1 MRFVGQGQE
10 LLNIF
15 NSRSRHTV
23 LYICVTNILLIPGFT
38 DKSDLVHLGQGR
50 TAAQQINRGQRRWP
64 HSRSR
69 QRRLRQRQSSRQA
82 GQRRA
87 GRQRRLEKA
96 EHCVIQ
102 RKGRIIPWRTDNIFL
117 SERRGRC
124 GTFGQK
130 IISGACFLAPELSN
144 FTHTRVGRNICNTI
158 ITKERKE

>member
-1 MRFVGQGQE
+1 MLKRIISLKEFNSTVDFQKEKKYFKGNNNKMRFVGQGQE

-69 QRRLRQRQSSRQA
+69 
-82 GQRRA
+82 
-87 GRQRRLEKA
+87 
-96 EHCVIQ
+96 
-102 RKGRIIPWRTDNIFL
+102 
-117 SERRGRC
+117 
-124 GTFGQK
+124 
-130 IISGACFLAPELSN
+130 
-144 FTHTRVGRNICNTI
+144 
-158 ITKERKE
+158 